1 MPIAQAL
8 ATFRVKS
15 SQCDSLISN
24 AHKADAAGTPLFPQ
38 IDREQITVAAFLNL
52 FVAWEE
58 FVESVISHFLAG
70 AATLSGKQPI
80 RYAVPSTPEDAKK
93 MMIGANRYFDY
104 ANHELV
110 LRMVRLYFENG
121 YPFEPNLSSILSDLA
136 DLRTLRNSSAH
147 ISSTTQVALEA
158 LAQRI
163 FGTPKPGITLYAM
176 LTAVDPRSM
185 GGNTVLAEARDKL
198 LINCTTDRPRITF
211 LSSSAIQDLPAVQ
224 TGQRDRQFRPTFRRS
239 RNRHY
244 WPLIPRELS
253 FDNADFSG
261 RR

>member
-8 ATFRVKS
+8 ATFGVKS
-15 SQCDSLISN
+15 LQCDSLVSN
-24 AHKADAAGTPLFPQ
+24 AHRLDAAGIPLFPQ

-58 FVESVISHFLAG
+58 FLESAISHFMAG
-70 AATLSGKQPI
+70 AATLSGTQPV
-80 RYAVPSTPEDAKK
+80 RFAVPQTAEDAKK

-110 LRMVRLYFENG
+110 LRMVRLYFQNG

-147 ISSTTQVALEA
+147 ISSTTQVALEG

-163 FGTPKPGITLYAM
+163 FGTPNPGITLYAT
-176 LTAVDPRSM
+176 LTTVDPRSTA
-185 GGNTVLAEARDKL
+185 GNTVFAEARAKL
-198 LINCTTDRPRITF
+198 LST
-211 LSSSAIQDLPAVQ
+211 AQ
-224 TGQRDRQFRPTFRRS
+224 
-239 RNRHY
+239 
-244 WPLIPRELS
+244 LI
-253 FDNADFSG
+253 AQG
-261 RR
+261 